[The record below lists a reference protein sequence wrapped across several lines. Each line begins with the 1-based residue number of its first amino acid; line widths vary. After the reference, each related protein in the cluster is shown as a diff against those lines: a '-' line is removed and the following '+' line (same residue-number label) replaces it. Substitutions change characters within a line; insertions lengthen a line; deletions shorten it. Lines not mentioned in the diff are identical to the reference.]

1 MTDNAAESMSHA
13 LPADA
18 GSAGMRLRAARTAA
32 GLSIDAVAQQLKLA
46 PRQVIALEEDDFAQ
60 LPGRTFIR
68 GFARNYARLL
78 RLDPEVLLAAMPQ
91 PDLAHS
97 LDRPSLAPT
106 PRAMGELPA
115 DVHSKPGT
123 ARWALPLAI
132 LVIIA
137 IGVVYEFTRPG
148 SDLARALGF
157 ARDKAKVAPPAAAPA
172 VALPTPAVQPDPA
185 PPAAAPS
192 AAAGDAAAPSSTVAA
207 DAPATTQVEVLP
219 ATNPSATADAPLV
232 LVFRATSWV
241 EVKDAR
247 GTVLLSTMGYP
258 GASHA
263 VGGALPLEVVLGNA
277 EAVQVS
283 WRGVAFDSVPHT
295 RQNVAKFTLK

>member
-1 MTDNAAESMSHA
+1 MTDSSGEPMADAA
-13 LPADA
+13 PADA
-18 GSAGMRLRAARTAA
+18 GSAGMRLRAARIAA

-46 PRQVIALEEDDFAQ
+46 PRQVIALEEDDFAG

-78 RLDPEVLLAAMPQ
+78 RLDPEALLAAMPE
-91 PDLAHS
+91 PELAPS

-115 DVHSKPGT
+115 EAHTKPGT
-123 ARWALPLAI
+123 ARWAIPLAI
-132 LVIIA
+132 LAIIA

-148 SDLARALGF
+148 SDLARSLGF
-157 ARDKAKVAPPAAAPA
+157 ARGKDQAATPATAPA
-172 VALPTPAVQPDPA
+172 VALPAPAVQADPA
-185 PPAAAPS
+185 PAAAPP
-192 AAAGDAAAPSSTVAA
+192 APAGADAAAPSSTVAA
-207 DAPATTQVEVLP
+207 DAPSTSPVEVLP
-219 ATNPSATADAPLV
+219 ATNPGATADTPLV

-247 GTVLLSTMGYP
+247 GTVVLSTMGYP

-277 EAVQVS
+277 EAVQVT
-283 WRGVAFDSVPHT
+283 WRGAAFDSVPHT